1 MSIAAS
7 VNLNELELLTARI
20 PRVSA
25 QLTLNDKLGALKVR
39 FGIGRDDYKVTPG
52 LYKIGNPDSQSDV
65 LLSANYKLS
74 FDMLRKE
81 LDGMN
86 LWLLVVDTKGVN
98 VWCAAGKGNF
108 GTDVVVRG
116 IKKTSLES
124 VVTHRRIIAP
134 QLSASGVAAHK
145 VKELSG
151 FKISFGPVLAKDI
164 QSFIDAG
171 YKATAAMRRVRF
183 PFKERA
189 KLIPVDFM
197 YGKYKLLAI
206 LGALFVIAGLD
217 RSGFLFG
224 KMGSESAFPLIAIF
238 SGYVAGIVL
247 TPLFLPWVPFRPFAL
262 KGAFWGLLSSL
273 LCIVLLH
280 PALPEAIAV
289 GLISLSV
296 SSFMAMNFTGSS
308 TFTSLSGVQKEM
320 KWAIP
325 MQIGALASGVILFVL
340 SKLF

>member
-7 VNLNELELLTARI
+7 VNLNELGLVTARI

-25 QLTLNDKLGALKVR
+25 QLTLTDKLGALKVR
-39 FGIGRDDYKVTPG
+39 FGMGRNNYKITPG

-74 FDMLRKE
+74 FDMLRRE
-81 LDGMN
+81 LGGMN
-86 LWLLVVDTKGVN
+86 LWILVVDTKGVN
-98 VWCAAGKGNF
+98 VWCAAGKGTF
-108 GTDVVVRG
+108 GTDAVVRS

-124 VVTHRRIIAP
+124 VVQHRRIIAP

-151 FKISFGPVLAKDI
+151 FRTIFGPVLSKDI
-164 QSFIDAG
+164 KPFIEAG
-171 YKATAAMRRVRF
+171 YKATPEMRRVRF
-183 PFKERA
+183 PIKERA

-197 YGKYKLLAI
+197 YEKYKLLAI
-206 LGALFVIAGLD
+206 LVALFVIAGLD
-217 RSGFLFG
+217 RSGFLFD
-224 KMGSESAFPLIAIF
+224 KMVSESAFPLITIF
-238 SGYVAGIVL
+238 SAYVAGIVL

-262 KGAFWGLLSSL
+262 KGAFWGVLSSL
-273 LCIVLLH
+273 LWTVLLH
-280 PALPEAIAV
+280 PALPEAIAI

-296 SSFMAMNFTGSS
+296 SSFVAMNFTGSS

-325 MQIGALASGVILFVL
+325 MQIAALASGVILFIL

>member
-7 VNLNELELLTARI
+7 VNLKDLGLLTARI
-20 PRVSA
+20 PSVSE
-25 QLTLNDKLGALKVR
+25 QLTLVDKLGALKVR
-39 FGIGRDDYKVTPG
+39 FGIGRNEYKVTPG
-52 LYKIGNPDSQSDV
+52 LYKVGNPDSQSDV

-81 LDGMN
+81 LGGRN
-86 LWLLVVDTKGVN
+86 LWILVVDTKGVN

-116 IKKTSLES
+116 IKAASLES
-124 VVTHRRIIAP
+124 VVQHRRIIAP

-151 FKISFGPVLAKDI
+151 FKVTFGPVLAKDI
-164 QSFIDAG
+164 KPFIDAG
-171 YKATAAMRRVRF
+171 YKATPEMRRVRF
-183 PFKERA
+183 PMKERA

-197 YGKYKLLAI
+197 YEKYKLLAI
-206 LGALFVIAGLD
+206 LASVFVIAGLD
-217 RSGFLFG
+217 RTGLLFG
-224 KMGSESAFPLIAIF
+224 KMVSESAFPLITIF
-238 SGYVAGIVL
+238 SAYVAGIVL

-262 KGAFWGLLSSL
+262 KGTFGGVLTSL
-273 LCIVLLH
+273 LWIVLLH
-280 PALPEAIAV
+280 PALPEAIAI

-325 MQIGALASGVILFVL
+325 IQIGTIASGFLLFIL
-340 SKLF
+340 SKLL